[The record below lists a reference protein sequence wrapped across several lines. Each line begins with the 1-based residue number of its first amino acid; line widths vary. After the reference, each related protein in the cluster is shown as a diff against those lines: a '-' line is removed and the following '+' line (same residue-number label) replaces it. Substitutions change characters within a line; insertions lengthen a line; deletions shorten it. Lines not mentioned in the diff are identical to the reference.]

1 MERETALALGPA
13 AAERRPDLY
22 DALLVV
28 GIFAGM
34 GALAWAAVATPLLA
48 PLFEIVER
56 GHWSLLWLRPLAI
69 WIAMGLVLMLG
80 RTVFWLCYRP
90 FAPASAEEAPLLT
103 VVIPAYNEGAMV
115 ELAIRSVAAADYPHE
130 RLEIIAV
137 DDGSTDDTWRY
148 ISRAAQCFPQLV
160 TPVRLERNQGKR
172 AALAEGFRR
181 ARGDIVVTVDS
192 DSEVERQTL
201 AAIAGPF
208 RDPRIGAVAGKVAVH
223 NRRAG

>member
-1 MERETALALGPA
+1 MERESALALTA
-13 AAERRPDLY
+13 APERRSDLF
-22 DALLVV
+22 DALLVIA
-28 GIFAGM
+28 IFAGM
-34 GALAWAAVATPLLA
+34 GALAWGAVATPLLA

-56 GHWSLLWLRPLAI
+56 GHWHLLWLRPLVI
-69 WIAMGLVLMLG
+69 WVGMGLVLMLG

-90 FAPASAEEAPLLT
+90 FAPASADEAPMIS

-115 ELAIRSVAAADYPHE
+115 EVAIRSVAAADYPCE

-148 ISRAAQCFPQLV
+148 IARAAQRFPQLV
-160 TPVRLERNQGKR
+160 TAVRLERNQGKR

-192 DSEVERQTL
+192 DSE
-201 AAIAGPF
+201 
-208 RDPRIGAVAGKVAVH
+208 
-223 NRRAG
+223 